1 MINTVKHIPL
11 VGTYCCNE
19 LSDRRILVSGNK
31 FIKVFSLETYE
42 EIKDIQSDSFNWNS
56 LVIPERNM
64 VFIATYSGLYR
75 YSLPELALVQVH
87 EPYSSVYCLAY
98 LKSKD
103 IVLFTNWASVLSL
116 NLNDSAVSRLED
128 GHTSYINSLAS
139 TLDEKFVLS
148 TGRDKTLKQW
158 STDSWSVVKS
168 VDVESDG
175 MSLLLDGE
183 SGTVLVGMEGGSL
196 AEYSLG
202 DLSLIRTLKL
212 HTYWIRRVIKLSS
225 GDIMTCFSDG
235 KICLPFGD
243 NLPIEVSN
251 GSMYSITELS
261 DNKIACCCYNG
272 VKIILSPVQNP
283 RLVESPQTISATTDP
298 ISSTLDSLSSSIDS
312 IKASTSD
319 QKTQLVSLLQH
330 HLSQLLIPAKHQPEK
345 FTGLTLSLLPDLKS
359 IQRSHLYEGSSETR
373 KRVLTQNYSLEMMS
387 SNSSATD
394 ALATLTLFDRKLKLF
409 GKVTNIDNPT
419 ADFKVQKIRKGKWV
433 FTLDQ
438 EFDLSDP
445 PKERPATVHFS
456 NGYLNCLISEG
467 EPQTRPEFKATL
479 VVDKVRNLVSAIG
492 NDGMVLTTDRE
503 VYKLNFRS
511 KKIEDTTKYRH

>member
-359 IQRSHLYEGSSETR
+359 IQRSYCYEGLPEGR
-373 KRVLTQNYSLEMMS
+373 KKILSQNYTLEVISLKSIIPES
-387 SNSSATD
+387 EAIVTF
-394 ALATLTLFDRKLKLF
+394 FDRKLRLL
-409 GKVTNIDNPT
+409 GKISDPKNPL
-419 ADFKVQKIRKGKWV
+419 DSFKIKQMRRGKWV
-433 FTLDQ
+433 FIMNDQ
-438 EFDLSDP
+438 TDISG
-445 PKERPATVHFS
+445 PARVNFT
-456 NGYLNCLISEG
+456 NGYLDCFTFDGCLTDRSG
-467 EPQTRPEFKATL
+467 FQATL
-479 VVDKVRNLVSAIG
+479 AVDGVIKEVVSIG
-492 NDGMVLTTDRE
+492 NDGMVVTSDRRG
-503 VYKLNFRS
+503 YFLNLERNT
-511 KKIEDTTKYRH
+511 IEDL